1 LGFGIFAPWKS
12 FSPLQ
17 RKMSRINRAAK
28 SAPPARSLFRSA
40 GALIATARKGL
51 ADLLARAAQL
61 PLPVKIAI
69 VVVTLAV
76 AAYFVFFTPGL
87 LNRGGKGKK
96 LAAPA
101 KSSRTSS
108 RVAKAETKAEPQAK
122 SPSPKKKAASPGPA
136 KRSASKSKKSK
147 K

>member
-1 LGFGIFAPWKS
+1 
-12 FSPLQ
+12 
-17 RKMSRINRAAK
+17 MSTYRSAK
-28 SAPPARSLFRSA
+28 SAPYVA
-40 GALIATARKGL
+40 KGL
-51 ADLLARAAQL
+51 AGKLGALAAGAKKGFAGLLAKASAL

-87 LNRGGKGKK
+87 LKRGGKGKK
-96 LAAPA
+96 ASPVKGPRA
-101 KSSRTSS
+101 SS
-108 RVAKAETKAEPQAK
+108 RVAKAEPKAK

>member
-1 LGFGIFAPWKS
+1 
-12 FSPLQ
+12 
-17 RKMSRINRAAK
+17 MSRTYRAAK
-28 SAPPARSLFRSA
+28 SAPPARSLFRLA
-40 GALIATARKGL
+40 GTLIATARKGV
-51 ADLLARAAQL
+51 ATLLARAALL
-61 PLPVKIAI
+61 PLPVKIVI

-87 LNRGGKGKK
+87 LKRGGKGKK
-96 LAAPA
+96 LAEGP

-108 RVAKAETKAEPQAK
+108 RVAKAETKAEPQVK